1 MASNIEDINNTCVK
15 IKSETRKKIFLKLCT
30 ENLCQK
36 ITIKTKA
43 NTDSN
48 QKIIEVDK
56 RKIEKNP
63 DCTMH

>member
-15 IKSETRKKIFLKLCT
+15 IKREIRKKIFLKLCT
-30 ENLCQK
+30 ANLCQK

-43 NTDSN
+43 STDSD

-56 RKIEKNP
+56 LKIEKNP
-63 DCTMH
+63 DCTMR